1 MNICLS
7 FGMCLMADGAQV
19 EQNGT
24 FGTVVV
30 LSKGFGFASLHI
42 KNAMDC
48 FTELLLSGKAQQVQP
63 DGQQQDLR
71 CWLFNEKSGETAPGL
86 ECRRKSHESYGN

>member
-1 MNICLS
+1 
-7 FGMCLMADGAQV
+7 MCLMADGAKV

-48 FTELLLSGKAQQVQP
+48 FTELLLSGKARAGAAGRPATGFTLLALQ
-63 DGQQQDLR
+63 
-71 CWLFNEKSGETAPGL
+71 
-86 ECRRKSHESYGN
+86 RKEWRNCTRSRMQEEVT